1 MTNGLLNI
9 ELENICDFSNIFPLI
24 TAEGKRLKFR
34 KPIETPTDDPILSP
48 IFFEV
53 SYNRSYRST
62 MYFGNWKGWLIK
74 GLAILTIFL
83 AVTAWQGR
91 NLISKQTPAPSFRLP
106 ALSGPTVALE
116 DLRGRRVLLY
126 FFAPWCKVCD
136 LSISNLNWVRRL
148 WDEKSVSI
156 FAVALSY
163 EELQSVEAFLE
174 RNALDVPVLLGTRE
188 LLNSYRI
195 SAFPTVYVLNES
207 GNIDGSAVGYSSTL
221 GLLWRT
227 L

>member
-1 MTNGLLNI
+1 
-9 ELENICDFSNIFPLI
+9 
-24 TAEGKRLKFR
+24 
-34 KPIETPTDDPILSP
+34 
-48 IFFEV
+48 
-53 SYNRSYRST
+53 

-106 ALSGPTVALE
+106 ALFGPPVALD

-136 LSISNLNWVRRL
+136 LNIGNLNLVRKLRSE
-148 WDEKSVSI
+148 DSVAL

-163 EELQSVEAFLE
+163 IDLQSVEAFLE
-174 RNALDVPVLLGTRE
+174 RNSLDVPVLLGTQK
-188 LLNSYRI
+188 LLDAYRI
-195 SAFPTVYVLNES
+195 RAFPTVYALDES
-207 GNIDGSAVGYSSTL
+207 GNIDGATVGYTTTL
-221 GLLWRT
+221 GLWWRS

>member
-1 MTNGLLNI
+1 MKMT
-9 ELENICDFSNIFPLI
+9 
-24 TAEGKRLKFR
+24 
-34 KPIETPTDDPILSP
+34 
-48 IFFEV
+48 
-53 SYNRSYRST
+53 
-62 MYFGNWKGWLIK
+62 FGNCKRWLVNGVLI
-74 GLAILTIFL
+74 LAIFL
-83 AVTAWQGR
+83 AVTTWQGVD
-91 NLISKQTPAPSFRLP
+91 LVSKQKSAPSFRLP
-106 ALSGPTVALE
+106 TISGAPVALE
-116 DLRGRRVLLY
+116 DLRGRRVLLF

>member
-1 MTNGLLNI
+1 MTNDLLNI
-9 ELENICDFSNIFPLI
+9 ELEKISDFSNLFPLVN
-24 TAEGKRLKFR
+24 AEGKRLKFR